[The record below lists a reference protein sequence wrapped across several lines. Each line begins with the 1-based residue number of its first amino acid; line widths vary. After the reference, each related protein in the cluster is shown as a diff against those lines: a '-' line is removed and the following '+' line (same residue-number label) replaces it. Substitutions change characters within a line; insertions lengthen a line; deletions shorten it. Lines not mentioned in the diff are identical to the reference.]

1 MKSSNLNGL
10 KSWQVERKQNQK
22 QVKNN
27 SIVSI
32 LFLII
37 IGLFVYNIVTTNKI
51 KTDVEK
57 YQTSIDSIQT
67 KIDSVSS
74 INRELDNK
82 LAALDTN
89 INQITKEI
97 DVVDNNINVIK
108 KKTNEK
114 IVVVDHY
121 DNAELNGFFSGR
133 YGN

>member
-1 MKSSNLNGL
+1 MNN
-10 KSWQVERKQNQK
+10 
-22 QVKNN
+22 KNN
-27 SIVSI
+27 IIGI

-37 IGLFVYNIVTTNKI
+37 IGLFVYNIITTNQI

-67 KIDSVSS
+67 KIDSVS
-74 INRELDNK
+74 ILNKELDNK
-82 LAALDTN
+82 LAELDTN
-89 INQITKEI
+89 ILEITQEI
-97 DVVDNNINVIK
+97 QLVDNNINVIK

-121 DNAELNGFFSGR
+121 DNAELNGFFSYR

>member
-1 MKSSNLNGL
+1 LVG
-10 KSWQVERKQNQK
+10 
-22 QVKNN
+22 
-27 SIVSI
+27 
-32 LFLII
+32 
-37 IGLFVYNIVTTNKI
+37 YNTITTTKI

-57 YQTSIDSIQT
+57 SQTSIDSIQT
-67 KIDSVSS
+67 KIHSDSI
-74 INRELDNK
+74 INTELDLK
-82 LAALDTN
+82 LDSLDTN